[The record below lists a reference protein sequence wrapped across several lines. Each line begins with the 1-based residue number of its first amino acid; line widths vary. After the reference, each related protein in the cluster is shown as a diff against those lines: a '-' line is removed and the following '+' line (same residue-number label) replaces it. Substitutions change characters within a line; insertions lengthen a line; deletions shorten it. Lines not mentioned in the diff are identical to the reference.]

1 MSGYICK
8 FLCTYAFVAAK
19 VEQTQR
25 LSVERQLYE
34 KTKKELNQRNREEK
48 EIHQKENNE
57 AQLRYAIC

>member
-1 MSGYICK
+1 MH
-8 FLCTYAFVAAK
+8 LAAK
-19 VEQTQR
+19 DEQNQR

-57 AQLRYAIC
+57 AQLRYELI